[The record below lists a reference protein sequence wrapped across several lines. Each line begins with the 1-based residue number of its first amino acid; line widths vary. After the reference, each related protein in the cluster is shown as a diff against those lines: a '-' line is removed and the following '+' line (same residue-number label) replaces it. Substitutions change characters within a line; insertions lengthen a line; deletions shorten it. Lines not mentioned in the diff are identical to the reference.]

1 MKNILSLFIIQ
12 FAITTSLFSQ
22 RLIEVNYAQDTK
34 GNITFSCT
42 NRAYCTYVVLVG
54 FTTLENA
61 SADHTLP
68 YEAEI
73 RPGTSKLFT
82 LKKTSQTDPIQIR
95 YKTTYHKGCLQPAV
109 NTDFTYLLPIAPGK
123 SAQAY
128 IIDNSTGNGSGTVGS
143 GSSATVSGA
152 AAAGSA
158 PGSAG
163 ATGSATGAAGSTYT
177 GSYGIRLRMHPG
189 DTIYAARRGI
199 ISDIDVSSSLNDAG
213 TNSTEGWNYIEIFQA
228 DCSFAKYGI
237 LKKDGA
243 FVKPGQSVEAG
254 TPLGI
259 IGGDKFGRGSDL
271 RFDVSYFHDNTN
283 TTIPLQ
289 FWTKK
294 NGKGML
300 KQGVTYTSEH
310 TAILIAQEKPKT
322 STPRRHR

>member
-1 MKNILSLFIIQ
+1 MKNIHFLLLLLAASP
-12 FAITTSLFSQ
+12 ALFSQ
-22 RLIEVNYAQDTK
+22 RLIEVSYAQDMK
-34 GNITFSCT
+34 GNINFSCT
-42 NRAYCTYVVLVG
+42 NRAYCPYVVLVD
-54 FTTLENA
+54 FSTLENA
-61 SADHTLP
+61 GADHTLP
-68 YEAEI
+68 YEAEVK
-73 RPGTSKLFT
+73 PGTTRLFT
-82 LKKTSQTDPIQIR
+82 LKKVNANDPIQIR
-95 YKTTYHKGCLQPAV
+95 YKSSYHKGCLQPAV

-128 IIDNSTGNGSGTVGS
+128 IIDNSTGNGSGTVGT

-152 AAAGSA
+152 GSTGSNSGTAGS
-158 PGSAG
+158 S
-163 ATGSATGAAGSTYT
+163 YT

-199 ISDIDVSSSLNDAG
+199 VSDIDVSSSQNDAG
-213 TNSTEGWNYIEIFQA
+213 VTSTDSWNYIEIFQA

-243 FVKPGQSVEAG
+243 FVKPGQTVEAG

-259 IGGDKFGRGSDL
+259 IGGDKYGRGSDL

-310 TAILIAQEKPKT
+310 TAALIAQEKPKT
-322 STPRRHR
+322 PVKKSKGRPK